1 MGGEAFVIQWS
12 VIPAQIVSGHQW
24 ITILAA
30 MFMHASWFG
39 KAGVGGS
46 TPAHCPQADLAKP
59 VLPKKPVSNIKRHN
73 FPERGLRTL
82 SPSRPNVDGRPQPV
96 IPSTAPPL

>member
-1 MGGEAFVIQWS
+1 MEEGEMGGMIPLGDASRRPTRAPVVTILIILVNSFVFVRELMGGEAFVIQWS
-12 VIPAQIVSGHQW
+12 VIPAQIISGHQW

-46 TPAHCPQADLAKP
+46 TPSLATTFQR
-59 VLPKKPVSNIKRHN
+59 L
-73 FPERGLRTL
+73 
-82 SPSRPNVDGRPQPV
+82 
-96 IPSTAPPL
+96 